1 MLDCLVLLK
10 LFLWRHYPFKKK
22 MYFSSYCYYYNS
34 ALYRLLFQKH
44 NGGVAVISSL
54 SFRVSNTDVASVE
67 DFEVLHTLKG
77 LEDVTGRKSSLQYFG
92 SRYVGTTKKAY
103 YLALVDVR
111 KDLLFFVLESLS
123 LFFISNFHKR
133 FGQFDTSVFQ
143 KIPFTLCCKD
153 LQIFQN
159 YYLSSLKS
167 NFLVSFYASGG
178 SILSFLDELQ
188 CYKFNIKQ

>member
-1 MLDCLVLLK
+1 
-10 LFLWRHYPFKKK
+10 

-92 SRYVGTTKKAY
+92 SRYVGTIKKAY